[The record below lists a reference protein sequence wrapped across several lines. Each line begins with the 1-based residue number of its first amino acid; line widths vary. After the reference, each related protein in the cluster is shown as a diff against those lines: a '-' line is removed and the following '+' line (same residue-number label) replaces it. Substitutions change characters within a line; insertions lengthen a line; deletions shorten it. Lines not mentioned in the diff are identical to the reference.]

1 MVVFNESP
9 YMFARVFSMYFSS
22 KTMKHPLKVA
32 ALKIGPKLLRT
43 SGIRGDSITWKFAK
57 IVILNV
63 YFQNLNII

>member
-9 YMFARVFSMYFSS
+9 HAFARAFSIYLSS

-32 ALKIGPKLLRT
+32 ALKIGPKLLRK
-43 SGIRGDSITWKFAK
+43 SRIRGDFITWNFAK

-63 YFQNLNII
+63 YF